1 MRGMLCGHISCRS
14 ITFPLI
20 HSYSTSLL
28 ISELFQSCKS
38 YKSRKSVSPHK
49 TPHKTATCHYCP
61 PVNKTNK
68 KTYKMLLS
76 SDIRRWQVDF
86 FFYLWHVTHR
96 RVTSLLCLVRKL
108 CDPWMW
114 IIGFGFRLKR
124 KRKDFSLPLSRCRCT
139 SCDPNSCSVET
150 NYKETLKWNLIITCG
165 EDADD
170 KVRSILNG
178 KPLNNHF
185 MWQDTKWFW
194 VHWYRQ

>member
-76 SDIRRWQVDF
+76 SDIRALAGRF
-86 FFYLWHVTHR
+86 
-96 RVTSLLCLVRKL
+96 
-108 CDPWMW
+108 
-114 IIGFGFRLKR
+114 
-124 KRKDFSLPLSRCRCT
+124 LPLPLARHSQACYLVALSRQ
-139 SCDPNSCSVET
+139 
-150 NYKETLKWNLIITCG
+150 KTL
-165 EDADD
+165 
-170 KVRSILNG
+170 
-178 KPLNNHF
+178 
-185 MWQDTKWFW
+185 
-194 VHWYRQ
+194 